1 MKVITRILM
10 FLSLGMILFNLFQLN
25 WQSPLEGKSLI
36 ALIGIIASSC
46 AFLLLI
52 ILEISKK
59 ILVISKS
66 KKN

>member
-46 AFLLLI
+46 ALLLLI

-59 ILVISKS
+59 ILVITKS

>member
-46 AFLLLI
+46 ALLLLI

-59 ILVISKS
+59 ILVISKG

>member
-10 FLSLGMILFNLFQLN
+10 FLSIGMILFNLFQLN

-46 AFLLLI
+46 ALLLLI

>member
-1 MKVITRILM
+1 M

-46 AFLLLI
+46 ALLLLI

>member
-46 AFLLLI
+46 ALLLLI

>member
-10 FLSLGMILFNLFQLN
+10 FLSLVMILFNLFHLN

-36 ALIGIIASSC
+36 ALIGIVASLC
-46 AFLLLI
+46 ALLLLI

>member
-36 ALIGIIASSC
+36 ALIGIIASSVC
-46 AFLLLI
+46 FLLLI

-59 ILVISKS
+59 ILAISKS

>member
-46 AFLLLI
+46 ALLLLI

-59 ILVISKS
+59 ILAISKS